1 MTYIPKTSPI
11 YNKSTSR
18 RRTSP
23 TSSIHVGP
31 LSARAKQGAS
41 LASGIYSSN
50 KTGNK
55 TGLVSSL
62 FGGMFGGGGSG
73 GGLGGFFSNIF
84 SSGDKMMGFGSIL
97 GAVGSFLGGLDD
109 TEAKLTARRLDI
121 EEELGRE
128 GLRIKEELG
137 KEELRINEMRAK
149 DAIRQTGLSNM
160 YMGWTP
166 KQADVPGI
174 FEGTPGLVVGDA
186 PTEVASNN
194 AGIIGG
200 SNQGMITQAQQ
211 RQV

>member
-109 TEAKLTARRLDI
+109 TQSKLDARRIDVQ
-121 EEELGRE
+121 EKLGME
-128 GLRIKEELG
+128 QI
-137 KEELRINEMRAK
+137 RINEMQAK
-149 DAIRQTGLSNM
+149 DAIRRTGLGSM

-166 KQADVPGI
+166 KQADVAGI

-186 PTEVASNN
+186 PSEVASNTG
-194 AGIIGG
+194 GIIGG
-200 SNQGMITQAQQ
+200 GNQGMITQAKQ

>member
-62 FGGMFGGGGSG
+62 FGGLFGGGGGSG

-109 TEAKLTARRLDI
+109 TQEKLDARRLDI
-121 EEELGRE
+121 EEKLGIE
-128 GLRIKEELG
+128 QIK
-137 KEELRINEMRAK
+137 INKMKAE
-149 DAIRQTGLSNM
+149 DAIRETGLSSM

-200 SNQGMITQAQQ
+200 SNQGMITEAQQ

>member
-1 MTYIPKTSPI
+1 MESFTN
-11 YNKSTSR
+11 YNKQTGGGNW
-18 RRTSP
+18 
-23 TSSIHVGP
+23 SSSSALHVGQINTNTKK
-31 LSARAKQGAS
+31 LSQV
-41 LASGIYSSN
+41 ASGVYAAN
-50 KTGNK
+50 KTGK
-55 TGLVSSL
+55 TSGILGKL
-62 FGGMFGGGGSG
+62 FGGIFGGGG

-137 KEELRINEMRAK
+137 KEELRINEMKAK
-149 DAIRQTGLSNM
+149 DSIRQTGLGSM

-174 FEGTPGLVVGDA
+174 FEGTPGLSVADA
-186 PTEVASNN
+186 PS

-200 SNQGMITQAQQ
+200 SNQGMITQAKQG
-211 RQV
+211 VV

>member
-1 MTYIPKTSPI
+1 MATWVPGMYQKT
-11 YNKSTSR
+11 TSNR

-23 TSSIHVGP
+23 SSSIHVGP
-31 LSARAKQGAS
+31 LSTRAKQGAS
-41 LASGIYSSN
+41 LAAGIHSSN
-50 KTGNK
+50 KTGNTSGIVTK
-55 TGLVSSL
+55 L
-62 FGGMFGGGGSG
+62 FGGLFGGGGGSG

-109 TEAKLTARRLDI
+109 TADKLAERRLDVEEKYGI
-121 EEELGRE
+121 EK
-128 GLRIKEELG
+128 LRIE
-137 KEELRINEMRAK
+137 EMRAK
-149 DAIRQTGLSNM
+149 DAIRQTGLSST

-186 PTEVASNN
+186 PTQVASNS

-200 SNQGMITQAQQ
+200 SNQGMITQAK
-211 RQV
+211 QVQV

>member
-31 LSARAKQGAS
+31 LSARAKQGATI
-41 LASGIYSSN
+41 ASGIYSSN

-97 GAVGSFLGGLDD
+97 GAVGSFLGGMDD
-109 TEAKLTARRLDI
+109 TADKLAERRLDVD
-121 EEELGRE
+121 EKYGLES
-128 GLRIKEELG
+128 LRIKEELG
-137 KEELRINEMRAK
+137 REELRINEMQAK
-149 DAIRQTGLSNM
+149 DAIRQTGLDNM

-174 FEGTPGLVVGDA
+174 FEGTPGLSVADA
-186 PTEVASNN
+186 PSP
-194 AGIIGG
+194 GIIGG
-200 SNQGMITQAQQ
+200 SNQGMITQAEQG
-211 RQV
+211 VV